1 MEHPFIHEF
10 ASARLMDSITNPYAR
25 EYGSLILLLKG
36 PSPTFRKAFVDK
48 IDKTRFRTTAT
59 GVTGSGAA
67 PNALEQGGS
76 LH

>member
-1 MEHPFIHEF
+1 
-10 ASARLMDSITNPYAR
+10 
-25 EYGSLILLLKG
+25 LKG
-36 PSPTFRKAFVDK
+36 PSPAFRKAFVDK